1 MTSPAVGEGRPSTG
15 KQKPSA
21 EVKDLGPLLG
31 REGAIRGTILR
42 ECLLCLCA
50 IEEYMGSLLQAESGG
65 KGRVLLCLETWVC
78 DKEEAG
84 EGARDVGREE
94 GQAQGASAIPAITGT
109 YSVEE
114 GAEN

>member
-1 MTSPAVGEGRPSTG
+1 M
-15 KQKPSA
+15 
-21 EVKDLGPLLG
+21 
-31 REGAIRGTILR
+31 
-42 ECLLCLCA
+42 
-50 IEEYMGSLLQAESGG
+50 
-65 KGRVLLCLETWVC
+65 LLCLETWVC

-84 EGARDVGREE
+84 EGARDE